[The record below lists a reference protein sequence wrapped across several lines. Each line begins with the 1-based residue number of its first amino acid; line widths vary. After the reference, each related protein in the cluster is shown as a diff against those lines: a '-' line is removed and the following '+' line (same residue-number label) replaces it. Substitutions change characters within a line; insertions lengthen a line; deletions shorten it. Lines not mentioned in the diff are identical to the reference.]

1 MKALQVIAL
10 ATGLMLM
17 VPAVFAQTKEEHE
30 SHHPDATIT
39 APAAVEQESKSA
51 AGMAGMQSM
60 QQNMKTMYELMEKI
74 HSTSDPAEKT
84 QLLKQHMQAMRDQL
98 KDMQG
103 MSGGMMKGMMDGGM
117 EQGAKKQKDGMAM
130 MCGGKKGMK
139 SGDMMMKCHR
149 MMQARMDMMQ
159 DMMGQMLEHEE
170 AEQELEH
177 GK

>member
-10 ATGLMLM
+10 ATGMMLM

-30 SHHPDATIT
+30 SHHPDAAIT
-39 APAAVEQESKSA
+39 APPAAQQESKGS
-51 AGMAGMQSM
+51 AGMEGMQSM
-60 QQNMKTMYELMEKI
+60 QKNMKAMHELMGKI
-74 HSTSDPAEKT
+74 QSSNDPAEKT
-84 QLLKQHMQAMRDQL
+84 QLLKQHMQAMRDQM
-98 KDMQG
+98 KGMQG
-103 MSGGMMKGMMDGGM
+103 KGGMMMGRMDGGM
-117 EQGAKKQKDGMAM
+117 GEGAKKQTNAMSM
-130 MCGGKKGMK
+130 MCGGKKGTK

-170 AEQELEH
+170 AEQGLEH